1 MFEFKLPS
9 LGADMDEGKLLEWL
23 VRPGDRVVKGQVVAI
38 VDTSKA
44 AVDVEIWQDGTVH
57 ELLVE
62 PGTRM
67 AVGTV
72 MATLLE
78 PGEAPAAKRTRT
90 KTVKAAAAAAVPVV
104 EAPAAK
110 PAPDVSPAP
119 AGRLRVSPAARKRAE
134 ALGVELAALSGSGP
148 GGAVTLEDVER
159 AVAAARLPASPPA
172 ATPSPISAAERQAE
186 TRRAIAAARIPIG
199 PGPNTTTRSP
209 GTRPL
214 TTATPPRMSRP
225 RRPRPTRAPAPSL
238 QRRKSW
244 LVTFAMCI
252 CRVPRR

>member
-119 AGRLRVSPAARKRAE
+119 AG
-134 ALGVELAALSGSGP
+134 
-148 GGAVTLEDVER
+148 
-159 AVAAARLPASPPA
+159 
-172 ATPSPISAAERQAE
+172 
-186 TRRAIAAARIPIG
+186 
-199 PGPNTTTRSP
+199 
-209 GTRPL
+209 
-214 TTATPPRMSRP
+214 
-225 RRPRPTRAPAPSL
+225 
-238 QRRKSW
+238 
-244 LVTFAMCI
+244 
-252 CRVPRR
+252 

>member
-159 AVAAARLPASPPA
+159 AVAVARLPASPPA

-186 TRRAIAAARIPIG
+186 TRRAIAAAMSRSKREIPHYYLL
-199 PGPNTTTRSP
+199 PWRCASTPSSTAS
-209 GTRPL
+209 
-214 TTATPPRMSRP
+214 TATASSSP
-225 RRPRPTRAPAPSL
+225 RRASTSASPSRCARAA
-238 QRRKSW
+238 
-244 LVTFAMCI
+244 
-252 CRVPRR
+252 

>member
-78 PGEAPAAKRTRT
+78 AASPSPCRRGSSRPARSAI
-90 KTVKAAAAAAVPVV
+90 
-104 EAPAAK
+104 
-110 PAPDVSPAP
+110 
-119 AGRLRVSPAARKRAE
+119 RKR
-134 ALGVELAALSGSGP
+134 
-148 GGAVTLEDVER
+148 
-159 AVAAARLPASPPA
+159 
-172 ATPSPISAAERQAE
+172 
-186 TRRAIAAARIPIG
+186 
-199 PGPNTTTRSP
+199 
-209 GTRPL
+209 
-214 TTATPPRMSRP
+214 
-225 RRPRPTRAPAPSL
+225 
-238 QRRKSW
+238 
-244 LVTFAMCI
+244 
-252 CRVPRR
+252 

>member
-134 ALGVELAALSGSGP
+134 ALG
-148 GGAVTLEDVER
+148 
-159 AVAAARLPASPPA
+159 
-172 ATPSPISAAERQAE
+172 
-186 TRRAIAAARIPIG
+186 
-199 PGPNTTTRSP
+199 
-209 GTRPL
+209 
-214 TTATPPRMSRP
+214 
-225 RRPRPTRAPAPSL
+225 
-238 QRRKSW
+238 
-244 LVTFAMCI
+244 
-252 CRVPRR
+252 